1 MPDRQAKGPVENFPM
16 RVLLRS
22 NNPIRLGFLQALLKD
37 AGIETV
43 LLDQHISAVEG
54 GIGAFPRRLAV
65 RNEDAAAAERILR
78 EAGEAEGL

>member
-1 MPDRQAKGPVENFPM
+1 M
-16 RVLLRS
+16 RVLVKS

-37 AGIETV
+37 AGIESV

-65 RNEDAAAAERILR
+65 RDEDAAAAERVLR
-78 EAGEAEGL
+78 DSGEDDGL

>member
-1 MPDRQAKGPVENFPM
+1 M
-16 RVLLRS
+16 RVLIRS
-22 NNPIRLGFLQALLKD
+22 TNPIRLSFLQALLKD

-65 RNEDAAAAERILR
+65 RAEDAAAAERILR
-78 EAGEAEGL
+78 DAGEHEGLGPISPKTAC

>member
-1 MPDRQAKGPVENFPM
+1 M

-22 NNPIRLGFLQALLKD
+22 NNLIRLGFLQALLKD
-37 AGIETV
+37 AGIEAV

-65 RNEDAAAAERILR
+65 RDEDAAAAERFLR
-78 EAGEAEGL
+78 EAGEQGSL